1 MVFSIFLSRH
11 YQEKTVIV
19 RQQYEDVQKFK
30 QAYEIYQNSNDAKL
44 LDKVK
49 ILKNRTIDKNELIN
63 LAESAG
69 VSLIAIDDS
78 KNQGNISLQVQ
89 GGFLKIVEFMNEIQN
104 NYLFKQLLP
113 ESMSGQ
119 DGIVLLKVK
128 INN

>member
-1 MVFSIFLSRH
+1 M
-11 YQEKTVIV
+11 IV

-63 LAESAG
+63 LADSVG

-78 KNQGNISLQVQ
+78 KNQGNISFQVQ

>member
-11 YQEKTVIV
+11 YQEKTMIV

-63 LAESAG
+63 LADSAG

-78 KNQGNISLQVQ
+78 KNKGNISFQVQ

-119 DGIVLLKVK
+119 DGIALLKVK